1 MRIFGFEIRR
11 VKKIEYEEEEKFKK
25 CVKSLM
31 AMTEQ
36 IVESVSEVSY
46 HVGEVDY
53 MAMISNQAVFI
64 HKQCDLYGRSKFSS
78 PSSYLVMTNNMNQL
92 RKGVID
98 LTNAMTKARMF
109 DETVKQKADE
119 LGIPFQQLFFSDEM
133 KPMVQEIK
141 DLIDVCAENIKTYV
155 INISTTLAGDYVK
168 VMHDVDLI
176 DDYRKQSKL
185 KDDKDVKSYNI
196 SFKLMPK
203 DKVLSKDKSVNKHS

>member
-64 HKQCDLYGRSKFSS
+64 HKQCDLYGSSKFSS
-78 PSSYLVMTNNMNQL
+78 PSSYLVMTDNMNRL
-92 RKGVID
+92 RKGI
-98 LTNAMTKARMF
+98 
-109 DETVKQKADE
+109 
-119 LGIPFQQLFFSDEM
+119 
-133 KPMVQEIK
+133 
-141 DLIDVCAENIKTYV
+141 
-155 INISTTLAGDYVK
+155 
-168 VMHDVDLI
+168 
-176 DDYRKQSKL
+176 
-185 KDDKDVKSYNI
+185 
-196 SFKLMPK
+196 
-203 DKVLSKDKSVNKHS
+203 